1 MLNRKGA
8 DYSKVK
14 RILADQGRTG
24 AWLARQLGMHRITFE
39 HIERGHYPAPDLYY
53 ERIAGIL
60 NVSVG
65 AVKPEPEA
73 AAVV

>member
-8 DYSKVK
+8 DYSKIK

-39 HIERGHYPAPDLYY
+39 HIERGHYPAPDFYY
-53 ERIAGIL
+53 ERVAGLL
-60 NVSVG
+60 NASISD
-65 AVKPEPEA
+65 VKPESESV
-73 AAVV
+73 AV